1 MITSADI
8 LPPKWAVNESI
19 AFDACKPEKKK
30 IKWKKKGKIKLALS
44 NRRCRF
50 GSRAGQELHKSLFNA
65 AFGTVLSVEET

>member
-8 LPPKWAVNESI
+8 SSLKWLINESI
-19 AFDACKPEKKK
+19 IFEACKPKKKK
-30 IKWKKKGKIKLALS
+30 IKLKKWKIKLALS